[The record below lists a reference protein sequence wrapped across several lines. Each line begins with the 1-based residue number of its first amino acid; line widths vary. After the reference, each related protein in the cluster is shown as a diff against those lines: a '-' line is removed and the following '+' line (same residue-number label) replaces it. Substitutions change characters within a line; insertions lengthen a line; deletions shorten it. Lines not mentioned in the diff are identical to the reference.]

1 MFTRIP
7 THQEQQ
13 AISAAR
19 YMLLERCPYYAAA
32 AFQLP
37 ILVVDGLPGMGCD
50 RKGRVYIGTEAL
62 QQSPQEIAAMIEHEL
77 WHILREHAMRLGGLP
92 VREAAAIAG
101 CLELNDDL
109 QQEPQPR
116 DIGLPNEQTAEFY
129 YKKLCDM
136 IDQSGG
142 TPDQAGD
149 GCGSGGGGDA
159 AEWEVDDEGNLYD
172 ENGDQVMDQN
182 GQPLKADDFDGIA
195 RELAAR
201 AVAEQLQK
209 QPPGNVPGGM
219 LRWAAEQLGVPELP
233 WQQVL
238 RGLISRGMETA
249 AGRADYT
256 MRRPSRRP
264 SGDLVRPSMHSPVPK
279 VAVVID
285 TSGSMSQDD
294 LTAAM
299 REAQGAIQAVGA
311 SMHILAC
318 DTESVDGVQH
328 VKSIGEVVL
337 KGGGGT
343 DMVAGIATAIMI
355 DPDVVVVMTDGYT
368 PWPPNPVGVPVI
380 IVLIGDGPFGPE
392 WAANLRV
399 KTG

>member
-1 MFTRIP
+1 MLTRIP
-7 THQEQQ
+7 LHSEQQ

-19 YMLLERCPYYAAA
+19 YMLLERAPYYAAA

-37 ILVVDGLPGMGCD
+37 ILVVDGVDAMGCD
-50 RKGRVYIGTEAL
+50 RKGRVYIGSDAL
-62 QQSPQEIAAMIEHEL
+62 LRPPDEVAAMIEHEL
-77 WHILREHAMRLGGLP
+77 WHLLREHAMRLGGLP

-101 CLELNDDL
+101 CLEINDDL
-109 QQEPQPR
+109 AQEPQPS
-116 DIGLPNEQTAEFY
+116 DINLPNGQVAEWY
-129 YKKLCDM
+129 YKQLCDM
-136 IDQSGG
+136 IDKQGG
-142 TPDQAGD
+142 APDQAGD

-159 AEWEVDDEGNLYD
+159 MEWEVDDEGNLTD
-172 ENGDQVMDQN
+172 ENGQPVKDSEGN
-182 GQPLKADDFDGIA
+182 PLKADDFDGIA

-201 AVAEQLQK
+201 AVAEQLEK
-209 QPPGNVPGGM
+209 QPPGNVPGGL

-238 RGLISRGMETA
+238 RGLISRGMESS
-249 AGRADYT
+249 AGRSDYT

-264 SGDLVRPSMHSPVPK
+264 SGDIVRPSMHSPVPK

-299 REAQGAIQAVGA
+299 RETQGAIQAVGA

-318 DTESVDGVQH
+318 DTESADGVQH

-343 DMVAGIATAIMI
+343 DMVAGIATALTI

-368 PWPPNPVGVPVI
+368 PWPPAPVDTPVI
-380 IVLIGDGPFGPE
+380 IVLIGEGPFGPD

-399 KTG
+399 TSQ

>member
-7 THQEQQ
+7 THSEQQ

-19 YMLLERCPYYAAA
+19 YILLERCPYYAAA

-37 ILVVDGLPGMGCD
+37 ILVVDGMPGMGCD

-62 QQSPQEIAAMIEHEL
+62 LEPPDEVAKMIEHEL
-77 WHILREHAMRLGGLP
+77 WHLLREHAMRLGGLP
-92 VREAAAIAG
+92 VREAAAISG
-101 CLELNDDL
+101 CLEINDDL
-109 QQEPQPR
+109 GQQPQPS
-116 DIGLPNEQTAEFY
+116 DINLPNGQVAEWY
-129 YKKLCDM
+129 YRQICDM
-136 IDQSGG
+136 IDKQGNA
-142 TPDQAGD
+142 PDAGD
-149 GCGSGGGGDA
+149 GCGSGGGGDPG
-159 AEWEVDDEGNLYD
+159 EWEVDDEGNLYD

-182 GQPLKADDFDGIA
+182 GDPLKADNFEGIA

-209 QPPGNVPGGM
+209 QPPGNVPGGL

-238 RGLISRGMETA
+238 RGLISRGMETS

-264 SGDLVRPSMHSPVPK
+264 TGDGIVRPSMHSPVPK

-299 REAQGAIQAVGA
+299 RETQGAIQAVGA

-318 DTESVDGVQH
+318 DTESADGVQH

-343 DMVAGIATAIMI
+343 DMVAGIATALMI

-368 PWPPNPVGVPVI
+368 PWPPKPVDKPII
-380 IVLIGDGPFGPE
+380 IVLIGDGPFGPD

-399 KTG
+399 KSS